1 MLHPFVL
8 YKMASSELDALLKAI
23 AIEDV
28 ILLNKQLGQGAYG
41 RVFTVKYRGEVYAA
55 KEIHPILIEKAPP
68 VEKKTIVHNFIKEC
82 HQCSLMQ
89 HPNIV
94 RFFGVYYSSRNS
106 DLPIMVMELMNESLT
121 SFVKNNQSK
130 IPVTSKLSIL
140 YDVSLGLNYLHTNT
154 PVIIHRDLSPNNV
167 MLTSELVA
175 KIGDLGVA
183 KVVHWQ
189 ADSRQTRIRLTMA
202 PGTED
207 FMPPE
212 TFEDNPVYSTAVD
225 VFSFA
230 GIALHVFAEEWP
242 RPGGQKRRD
251 PVTRKLVPVTEAE
264 RRQEYFDKIPKGVDN
279 LKQLLEQCLDD
290 VPEGRPPVQE
300 ISNLIDKLKVII

>member
-1 MLHPFVL
+1 
-8 YKMASSELDALLKAI
+8 MASSKVEDLLKALK
-23 AIEDV
+23 IEGV
-28 ILLNKQLGQGAYG
+28 VSLNKQLGQGAYG
-41 RVFTVKYRGEVYAA
+41 RVFTVKYRGEVCAA

-89 HPNIV
+89 HPSIV
-94 RFFGVYYSSRNS
+94 RFLGVYYSSRNS

-183 KVVHWQ
+183 KVVQ
-189 ADSRQTRIRLTMA
+189 ADSRQTRSSLTMA

-264 RRQEYFDKIPKGVDN
+264 RRQEYFDKIPKGVVN
-279 LKQLLEQCLDD
+279 LKQLFEQCLDD
-290 VPEGRPPVQE
+290 EPEGRPPVQE
-300 ISNLIDKLKVII
+300 ICMMINTLKV

>member
-1 MLHPFVL
+1 
-8 YKMASSELDALLKAI
+8 MASSDVFLQALK
-23 AIEDV
+23 IEGV
-28 ILLNKQLGQGAYG
+28 VLLNKQLGQGAYG
-41 RVFTVKYRGEVYAA
+41 RVFTVKYRGEVCAA
-55 KEIHPILIEKAPP
+55 KEIHPILIETTPP
-68 VEKKTIVHNFIKEC
+68 VEKKTIVDNFIKEC
-82 HQCSLMQ
+82 HQCSLIQ

-94 RFFGVYYSSRNS
+94 RFLGVYYSSRNS

-130 IPVTSKLSIL
+130 IPVTNKLSIL
-140 YDVSLGLNYLHTNT
+140 YDVSFGLSYLHTNT

-183 KVVHWQ
+183 KVIQ
-189 ADSRQTRIRLTMA
+189 ADSRQTRSRLTLA

-212 TFEDNPVYSTAVD
+212 TFEDDPVCSTAID

-251 PVTRKLVPVTEAE
+251 PITRKLLPVTEAE
-264 RRQEYFDKIPKGVDN
+264 RRQEYLDKIPKGVIK
-279 LKQLLEQCLDD
+279 LKQLFEQCLDD
-290 VPEGRPPVQE
+290 EPEGRPPVQE
-300 ISNLIDKLKVII
+300 ICRMINALKVA

>member
-1 MLHPFVL
+1 
-8 YKMASSELDALLKAI
+8 MASSKVEDLLKALK
-23 AIEDV
+23 IEGV
-28 ILLNKQLGQGAYG
+28 VSLNKQLGQGAYG
-41 RVFTVKYRGEVYAA
+41 RVFTVKYRGEVCAA
-55 KEIHPILIEKAPP
+55 KEIHPILIEKSPP
-68 VEKKTIVHNFIKEC
+68 VEKKTIVHSFIKEC
-82 HQCSLMQ
+82 HQCSLTQ

-94 RFFGVYYSSRNS
+94 RFLGVYYSSRKS

-140 YDVSLGLNYLHTNT
+140 YDVSLGLSYLHTNT

-183 KVVHWQ
+183 KVVQ

-251 PVTRKLVPVTEAE
+251 PVTRKLLPVTEAE
-264 RRQEYFDKIPKGVDN
+264 RRQEYFDKIPKGVVN
-279 LKQLLEQCLDD
+279 LKQLFEQCLDD
-290 VPEGRPPVQE
+290 EPEGRPPVQE
-300 ISNLIDKLKVII
+300 ICMIINTLKV